1 MSKCAT
7 GIILILIEDW
17 MIFMFI
23 AIFPFEIS
31 SVFIQKSYFIEKQ
44 ICILFI
50 FMKRIRCLHKISN
63 QFGILFNTIK
73 NSSVLIVKIQIALEF
88 ASIVLCVFFPNP
100 AFYRAI
106 SILTLIIHFKRW
118 LWNCINTYLFRSWS
132 SAHDRLMFVAAFVV
146 YDWCF

>member
-1 MSKCAT
+1 MELSWFLLKIEWFLCLLLFSHLKLDQFSFKKVILSKNRFVAC
-7 GIILILIEDW
+7 L
-17 MIFMFI
+17 
-23 AIFPFEIS
+23 S
-31 SVFIQKSYFIEKQ
+31 SWNGFVVYTKFQTNSDF
-44 ICILFI
+44 
-50 FMKRIRCLHKISN
+50 
-63 QFGILFNTIK
+63 TIK